1 MISIQQMQYIL
12 VLSEELHFQRASE
25 RCFVTQPTLSMQIK
39 KAEELLGAV
48 IFDRSANPI
57 NLTAFGLEVLEVIRE
72 ILTENE
78 RLKVIKSRFKG
89 EYKEEIRLGVIPTV
103 SAYLIP
109 KMFSIWK
116 KSMGEINLTIEEL
129 TTNSLLEALERN
141 EIDVAIFAGPHA
153 ANKYRTV
160 PLFTE
165 EILIYCPSLK
175 KKEVSM
181 YVLQQQ
187 NPWLLSKGNCL
198 RTQMIEFC
206 QLTDSHL
213 FGQWN
218 YQGGNLKLLMEM
230 VDNEGGYT
238 LIPENLPISEKRK
251 KAMVQLTSKFGSPAR
266 EIVAV
271 FPSRTIKS
279 NGIDRI
285 IRDVQLNYMSS
296 GKSKK
301 INVLG
306 WK

>member
-12 VLSEELHFQRASE
+12 ILSEELHFQRASE

-48 IFDRSANPI
+48 IFDRSVNPI
-57 NLTAFGLEVLEVIRE
+57 KLTAFGLEVLEVIRE

-129 TTNSLLEALERN
+129 TTNSLLEALEKN

-181 YVLQQQ
+181 DVLQQQ

-218 YQGGNLKLLMEM
+218 YQGGNFKLLMEM

-266 EIVAV
+266 EIIAV

>member
-116 KSMGEINLTIEEL
+116 KSMGDINLTIEEL
-129 TTNSLLEALERN
+129 TTNSLLEALEKN
-141 EIDVAIFAGPHA
+141 EIDLAIFAGPHA

-181 YVLQQQ
+181 DVLQQQ

-266 EIVAV
+266 EIIAV
-271 FPSRTIKS
+271 FNSRTIKS
-279 NGIDRI
+279 NGIDRL

>member
-12 VLSEELHFQRASE
+12 ILSEELHFQRASE

-48 IFDRSANPI
+48 IFDRSVNPI
-57 NLTAFGLEVLEVIRE
+57 KLTAFGLEVLEVIRE

-78 RLKVIKSRFKG
+78 RLKVIKSRYKG

-129 TTNSLLEALERN
+129 TTNSLLEALEKN

-181 YVLQQQ
+181 DVLQQQ

-266 EIVAV
+266 EIIAV

>member
-1 MISIQQMQYIL
+1 
-12 VLSEELHFQRASE
+12 
-25 RCFVTQPTLSMQIK
+25 
-39 KAEELLGAV
+39 
-48 IFDRSANPI
+48 
-57 NLTAFGLEVLEVIRE
+57 
-72 ILTENE
+72 
-78 RLKVIKSRFKG
+78 
-89 EYKEEIRLGVIPTV
+89 
-103 SAYLIP
+103 
-109 KMFSIWK
+109 
-116 KSMGEINLTIEEL
+116 MGEINLTIEEL
-129 TTNSLLEALERN
+129 TTNSLLEALEKN

-181 YVLQQQ
+181 DVLQQQ

-238 LIPENLPISEKRK
+238 LIPENLPMSEKRK
-251 KAMVQLTSKFGSPAR
+251 KALVQINSKFGSPAR
-266 EIVAV
+266 EIIAV
-271 FPSRTIKS
+271 FPNRTIKS

-285 IRDVQLNYMSS
+285 IRDVQLNFMTS

>member
-129 TTNSLLEALERN
+129 TTNSLLEALEKN

-153 ANKYRTV
+153 VNKYRTV

-181 YVLQQQ
+181 DLLQQQ

-218 YQGGNLKLLMEM
+218 YQGGNLTLLMEM

-266 EIVAV
+266 EIIAV
-271 FPSRTIKS
+271 YNSRTIKS
-279 NGIDRI
+279 NGIDRL

>member
-116 KSMGEINLTIEEL
+116 KSMGHINLTIEEL
-129 TTNSLLEALERN
+129 TTNSLLEALEKN
-141 EIDVAIFAGPHA
+141 EIDLAIFAGPHA

-181 YVLQQQ
+181 DVLQQQ

-266 EIVAV
+266 EIIAV
-271 FPSRTIKS
+271 YNSRTIKS
-279 NGIDRI
+279 NGIDRL

>member
-12 VLSEELHFQRASE
+12 VLSEEMHFQRASE

-39 KAEELLGAV
+39 KAEEILGTV
-48 IFDRSANPI
+48 LFDRSVNPI
-57 NLTAFGLEVLEVIRE
+57 NLTAFGVEVVGVIRE

-78 RLKVIKSRFKG
+78 RLKVLKSRFKG
-89 EYKEEIRLGVIPTV
+89 EYKEEIRLGVIPTI

-109 KMFSIWK
+109 KMFSVWK

-129 TTNSLLEALERN
+129 TTKALLEALDKN
-141 EIDVAIFAGPHA
+141 EIDIAIFAGPHA
-153 ANKYRTV
+153 VSKYRTV

-181 YVLQQQ
+181 DVLQQQ

-206 QLTDSHL
+206 QLTDSHR

-238 LIPENLPISEKRK
+238 LIPENLPMSEKRK
-251 KAMVQLTSKFGSPAR
+251 KAMVQITSKFGSPAR
-266 EIVAV
+266 EIIAV
-271 FPSRTIKS
+271 FPNRTIKS

-285 IRDVQLNYMSS
+285 IRDVQLNFMTS

>member
-12 VLSEELHFQRASE
+12 ILSEELHFQRASE

-78 RLKVIKSRFKG
+78 RLKVIQSRFKG
-89 EYKEEIRLGVIPTV
+89 EYNEEIRLGVIPTI

-129 TTNSLLEALERN
+129 TTNSLLEALEKN

-181 YVLQQQ
+181 DLLQQQ

-238 LIPENLPISEKRK
+238 LIPENLPMSEKRK

>member
-1 MISIQQMQYIL
+1 
-12 VLSEELHFQRASE
+12 
-25 RCFVTQPTLSMQIK
+25 
-39 KAEELLGAV
+39 
-48 IFDRSANPI
+48 
-57 NLTAFGLEVLEVIRE
+57 LESLE
-72 ILTENE
+72 
-78 RLKVIKSRFKG
+78 K
-89 EYKEEIRLGVIPTV
+89 
-103 SAYLIP
+103 
-109 KMFSIWK
+109 
-116 KSMGEINLTIEEL
+116 
-129 TTNSLLEALERN
+129 N

-181 YVLQQQ
+181 DILQQQ

-213 FGQWN
+213 FGKWN

-266 EIVAV
+266 EIIAV